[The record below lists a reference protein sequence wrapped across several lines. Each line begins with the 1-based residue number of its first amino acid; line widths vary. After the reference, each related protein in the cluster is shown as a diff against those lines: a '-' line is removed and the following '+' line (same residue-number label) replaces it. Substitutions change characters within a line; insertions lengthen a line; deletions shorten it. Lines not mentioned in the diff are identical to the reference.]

1 MEEPAPKKP
10 SPIRT
15 ARRSAGSLA
24 PPNHSRGY
32 GFWNGLGSIGA
43 FSSCQNS
50 PWKVTRG
57 SVHSA
62 FIRLTPSVNRATYRA
77 GSTPKAANGRPRP
90 PVPTPTSI
98 RPRLS
103 WSSVLRLLA
112 RCTGLC
118 RVDTNTTHPSRI
130 RSVHAAA

>member
-1 MEEPAPKKP
+1 VVEEPAPKKP

-43 FSSCQNS
+43 FSSCQKS

-62 FIRLTPSVNRATYRA
+62 FIRLTPSVNRDTYRA
-77 GSTPKAANGRPRP
+77 GSTP
-90 PVPTPTSI
+90 
-98 RPRLS
+98 
-103 WSSVLRLLA
+103 
-112 RCTGLC
+112 
-118 RVDTNTTHPSRI
+118 
-130 RSVHAAA
+130 